1 MSEHADSYQY
11 CMPSLFAN
19 NDVDII
25 CHLSC
30 ERKYWLCRFR
40 DLSPTQK
47 LMHFDIVT
55 RSLVNYNH
63 RSASKVRSLGWAKCS
78 GVLIEIEF
86 VTTPPRGGV
95 RIKFASTGG
104 NAPGTGKLLLLN
116 TPTGSTF

>member
-78 GVLIEIEF
+78 GVLIEF
-86 VTTPPRGGV
+86 VTTPPIIRGGV
-95 RIKFASTGG
+95 IKGSEKFAKAR
-104 NAPGTGKLLLLN
+104 NTGKLLLLN